1 MVPSRCTQGYA
12 PLTPACMDGHRARAT
27 LPSAPGPYFKPD
39 SPERGNFIDGKSDGH
54 PITLEGRV
62 LSRSCQPV
70 AHALLDLW
78 HADQDGLYDEVGFRY
93 RGHIYSDTQGRY
105 TFHTMEPAVYPGR
118 TRHFHFK
125 VQAPG
130 RSVLTT
136 QLFFPGEPRNR
147 TDQLFRPQLL
157 MRRPHGSC
165 PYTILPP
172 NIVKTTAAPLS
183 SSAGMVR
190 TSRSIKHRS
199 ARFPGASEP
208 ISASWSNASAELRV

>member
-1 MVPSRCTQGYA
+1 MTYSRSWSRRAALKGALALGALGPVGIWPKLSLAGDA
-12 PLTPACMDGHRARAT
+12 PLTPACIDEHQAQVT
-27 LPSAPGPYFKPD
+27 LASVPGPYFKPD
-39 SPERGNFIDGKSDGH
+39 SPERGNFIDAKSGGH

-78 HADQDGLYDEVGFRY
+78 HADQDGLYDEDGFRY

-105 TFHTMEPAVYPGR
+105 RFHTIEPAVYPGR

-136 QLFFPGEPRNR
+136 QLFFPGEPRNQV
-147 TDQLFRPQLL
+147 DQLFRPRLL
-157 MRRPHGSC
+157 M
-165 PYTILPP
+165 
-172 NIVKTTAAPLS
+172 NISDAPKLM
-183 SSAGMVR
+183 SAQFDFVVD
-190 TSRSIKHRS
+190 
-199 ARFPGASEP
+199 A
-208 ISASWSNASAELRV
+208 